1 MTAQT
6 AERRRAERWPLAVRQ
21 AAARLRREEGLT
33 AAQISHRLKT
43 DHNVV
48 VSRKTVGNWL
58 TQPTAQGQT
67 IGVLARRATSLAE
80 REIDRLER
88 NSKEIDLD
96 RLAKLAA
103 ILKALQPLTSPL
115 PKADLQSLGGTGH
128 SQTEGLPLTTL
139 EDLSE
144 AQETEERTP
153 FDAHRT

>member
-1 MTAQT
+1 MPDRQGKEPWSKTLRVTA
-6 AERRRAERWPLAVRQ
+6 V
-21 AAARLRREEGLT
+21 RLRREEGLS
-33 AAQISHRLKT
+33 AIQISRRLKT
-43 DHNVV
+43 DYGVAIPQG
-48 VSRKTVGNWL
+48 TVGKWL
-58 TQPTAQGQT
+58 TQPTAEGQS
-67 IGVLARRATSLAE
+67 IGTLARRATSLAE

-144 AQETEERTP
+144 AQETESEGP